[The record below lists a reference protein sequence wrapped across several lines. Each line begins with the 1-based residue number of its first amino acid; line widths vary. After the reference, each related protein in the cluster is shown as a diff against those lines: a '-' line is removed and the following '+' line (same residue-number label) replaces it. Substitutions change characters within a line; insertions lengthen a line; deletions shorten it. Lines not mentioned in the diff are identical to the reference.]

1 MNVIVVIL
9 IMIIFNGVFAATTIT
24 IPQGIDKEN
33 NNEFDSSAL
42 WRQTQTQTI
51 HPTAPAIDTTFNFDG
66 IDAKLHEFHDIGCIF
81 DNNDGIV
88 SEYDR
93 RASLHNIFDT
103 TQQQ

>member
-9 IMIIFNGVFAATTIT
+9 IVVIFNGVFAATTIT

-51 HPTAPAIDTTFNFDG
+51 HPTAPAIDTTFNFDN
-66 IDAKLHEFHDIGCIF
+66 D
-81 DNNDGIV
+81 DGI
-88 SEYDR
+88 SEYDTT
-93 RASLHNIFDT
+93 LGMFIFIFCR
-103 TQQQ
+103 